1 MRYLECRKCPL
12 RMQACIS
19 VLPVPTMTRCK
30 QPQDGKK
37 RKVISSFQIDVEN
50 YFISEFLFFRVFL
63 NKETS
68 ESFAYIHRGH
78 LETAIK
84 KLPAT
89 SIREEPVA
97 EISIW
102 DKWCSIV
109 YNTEIWAYRWNFACQ
124 LREDSPCTWLCR
136 GYDGINRQT
145 TVFKSW
151 RNGQDY
157 NED

>member
-1 MRYLECRKCPL
+1 
-12 RMQACIS
+12 
-19 VLPVPTMTRCK
+19 MTRCK

-78 LETAIK
+78 FETAIK

-97 EISIW
+97 EISVW
-102 DKWCSIV
+102 DKWRTLHTGEVSLASFVKIVRVLGYAEDMMELIGKPRYSSLDEMVRIIMKTKKHLSEYWISKENSIFADKS
-109 YNTEIWAYRWNFACQ
+109 NTNI
-124 LREDSPCTWLCR
+124 
-136 GYDGINRQT
+136 
-145 TVFKSW
+145 
-151 RNGQDY
+151 
-157 NED
+157 

>member
-1 MRYLECRKCPL
+1 
-12 RMQACIS
+12 MQACIS

-97 EISIW
+97 EIS
-102 DKWCSIV
+102 V
-109 YNTEIWAYRWNFACQ
+109 
-124 LREDSPCTWLCR
+124 
-136 GYDGINRQT
+136 
-145 TVFKSW
+145 
-151 RNGQDY
+151 
-157 NED
+157 